1 MAKSFSFLLL
11 SIFFSNSLSSQTLII
26 NSGNTL
32 DADDPINIVFQLD
45 SIIQNNTF
53 PIEELISDPI
63 TVKFEHVETLVHQPN
78 ENNNGN
84 PYRYET
90 KEYDFEDKIITLSNG
105 EGTFKYSFES
115 EDNFLEYFDI
125 PIGEKMTSV
134 RMWIEFPNSNFYD
147 NDFFNTNSEQYVGVV
162 GPNGSELK
170 VVFKEG
176 IDEELYTNVFSI
188 YNNVISSNI
197 NSLIETANEDIILEV
212 NEDCG
217 TPNCGRWVGNASKY
231 LASPI
236 IEDFTGDGINDIVGR
251 VYSHYFGDIDWI
263 LTEEEKEMYFSRWV
277 LLRGVSPNEYE
288 AEYSFVASYDKISE
302 GINVYSKDLDND
314 VN

>member
-1 MAKSFSFLLL
+1 MKSLLL
-11 SIFFSNSLSSQTLII
+11 IFTIFCTQILISQTFIF

-32 DADDPINIVFQLD
+32 DAEDPISIVFQLD

-53 PIEELISDPI
+53 PIEQLNSDPI
-63 TVKFEHVETLVHQPN
+63 SVRFDRVETLVFKPYEQ
-78 ENNNGN
+78 NNHIGH
-84 PYRYET
+84 RYET
-90 KEYDFEDKIITLSNG
+90 KEYDFEDNIITLSNV
-105 EGTFKYSFES
+105 EGTFTYSFES

-134 RMWIEFPNSNFYD
+134 RMWIEFPNSNFGD

-162 GPNGSELK
+162 GPNGPELK

-188 YNNVISSNI
+188 SNNVISSNI
-197 NSLIETANEDIILEV
+197 SSLIETANEDIILEV

-251 VYSHYFGDIDWI
+251 VY
-263 LTEEEKEMYFSRWV
+263 
-277 LLRGVSPNEYE
+277 
-288 AEYSFVASYDKISE
+288 YSLFWRYRLDSY
-302 GINVYSKDLDND
+302 
-314 VN
+314 